1 MHDATELKT
10 LHFMV
15 KGTYLYI
22 TFYLITKHLI
32 DDFILHGSL
41 ISHSMF
47 SLESLLGFLSKL
59 VNGPRGLSKQY
70 AKRSIFYNYLFK
82 ILK

>member
-1 MHDATELKT
+1 MQLVFLKYNFKNYQCT
-10 LHFMV
+10 IH
-15 KGTYLYI
+15 
-22 TFYLITKHLI
+22 LITKHLI